1 MRNWWWTEYE
11 LILNW
16 WLTDDEPMMNSWILW
31 WTDSELMMNWWWS
44 DEVHLAILNV
54 CCQKVK
60 SLHLPSLRKTLCL
73 TQLGRWRWPRKLFQ
87 PETESGLM
95 CTRRK
100 VGARGL
106 GEFQQSFWTEQ
117 FVIIWAVFC
126 IIVTSLWNIIPC
138 AYDGLSLFLSAIA
151 NLWIIWIVWWETNK
165 RNQVAVKWY
174 NWLGWSFY

>member
-1 MRNWWWTEYE
+1 MPRLQERAKCLVSQLLDEREQRKSKETASEE
-11 LILNW
+11 LTLA
-16 WLTDDEPMMNSWILW
+16 L
-31 WTDSELMMNWWWS
+31 SEE
-44 DEVHLAILNV
+44 DT
-54 CCQKVK
+54 
-60 SLHLPSLRKTLCL
+60 LPDPARPV
-73 TQLGRWRWPRKLFQ
+73 WWPRKLFQ

-117 FVIIWAVFC
+117 FVIILAVFC